1 MNTERRAA
9 SLLLGVVLAACLG
22 TPATPTPLGSSP
34 PAPSPTPTQ
43 GHTALPPPVVAAE
56 SPGPAPA
63 PTPMTTPPLTP
74 GPQPTPTTPV
84 ATPTTT
90 AAPGDPVVGR
100 MAALVTDTRL
110 VARSVPGTGPD
121 SKELGWYLYPRQRAE
136 VLKGP
141 VLASGYPWYR
151 IRVNEDEGW
160 VVGRSPMGESTLG
173 AVASDQAIVA
183 GMRRSCAVTGEGG
196 VTCWG
201 DNLSIVAPVGVRG
214 LADPA
219 TAIAAGAN
227 HTCAVTR
234 PGSVMCWGYN
244 PYGQL
249 GGGTTRSPVDAVEIK
264 GLPAPAVAVAAG
276 EQHDC
281 AVLSAGAV
289 VCWGDNRRGQLGDG
303 TTTSGAAPVAVEGL
317 AGAATAIAAGQ
328 HHTCALTSAGGARC
342 WGSNEFGQ
350 LGDGTTTNRLQ
361 PVAVEGLAG
370 GVVAIAAGTYHTCA
384 LTGDGAAWCWGRNG
398 SGRLGDGT
406 TLDRRA
412 PVPVAGLG
420 EGVVAIAAGDTHAC
434 ALMGTGG
441 VKCWGSNRSGKL
453 GDGTERSRRTAVAV
467 VGLTSPA
474 VAIAAGW
481 DHTCA
486 LMSTGGVKCWGRG
499 TRIAGTPATRA
510 GSLVPVDVDYDVHPR
525 VVLRPTIWAQTLGQG
540 TTVAVAATVSP
551 PPPARVEVIVRF
563 VVTRRVG
570 DDRSWRWEVA
580 AERDVA
586 TDADGRAVLNWT
598 FSEIGTWQVRALT
611 LPGESQQ
618 GGPWSASVEYRV
630 EAEGVRPVVPV
641 LEFDGSEAT
650 NDAAGSRV
658 IIYWLRVANWQE
670 FEPGLF
676 SAPTDL
682 ARCGRTMVEVHDA
695 TTMRQLQQW
704 CGLQAPS
711 AMARL
716 GFGRLTSSVQPA
728 RVYIEVIEVVDRRL
742 NLTVRSNVVQL
753 LQPSS
758 P

>member
-100 MAALVTDTRL
+100 MAAVVTDTRL
-110 VARSVPGTGPD
+110 VVRAAPGTGPD

-183 GMRRSCAVTGEGG
+183 GMGRSCAVTGEDG

-289 VCWGDNRRGQLGDG
+289 VC
-303 TTTSGAAPVAVEGL
+303 
-317 AGAATAIAAGQ
+317 
-328 HHTCALTSAGGARC
+328 
-342 WGSNEFGQ
+342 
-350 LGDGTTTNRLQ
+350 
-361 PVAVEGLAG
+361 
-370 GVVAIAAGTYHTCA
+370 
-384 LTGDGAAWCWGRNG
+384 
-398 SGRLGDGT
+398 
-406 TLDRRA
+406 
-412 PVPVAGLG
+412 
-420 EGVVAIAAGDTHAC
+420 
-434 ALMGTGG
+434 
-441 VKCWGSNRSGKL
+441 
-453 GDGTERSRRTAVAV
+453 
-467 VGLTSPA
+467 
-474 VAIAAGW
+474 
-481 DHTCA
+481 
-486 LMSTGGVKCWGRG
+486 
-499 TRIAGTPATRA
+499 
-510 GSLVPVDVDYDVHPR
+510 
-525 VVLRPTIWAQTLGQG
+525 
-540 TTVAVAATVSP
+540 
-551 PPPARVEVIVRF
+551 
-563 VVTRRVG
+563 
-570 DDRSWRWEVA
+570 
-580 AERDVA
+580 
-586 TDADGRAVLNWT
+586 
-598 FSEIGTWQVRALT
+598 
-611 LPGESQQ
+611 
-618 GGPWSASVEYRV
+618 
-630 EAEGVRPVVPV
+630 
-641 LEFDGSEAT
+641 
-650 NDAAGSRV
+650 
-658 IIYWLRVANWQE
+658 
-670 FEPGLF
+670 
-676 SAPTDL
+676 
-682 ARCGRTMVEVHDA
+682 
-695 TTMRQLQQW
+695 
-704 CGLQAPS
+704 
-711 AMARL
+711 
-716 GFGRLTSSVQPA
+716 
-728 RVYIEVIEVVDRRL
+728 
-742 NLTVRSNVVQL
+742 
-753 LQPSS
+753 
-758 P
+758 